1 MRLFIAIDPPSEQR
15 ERIGSLH
22 AGLPGVRW
30 TAPEQIH
37 LTLRFIGE
45 TDEMLFRQISA
56 NLATIRTEPLNLKI
70 RGIGQFP
77 PRRPARI
84 LWLGLAP
91 NEQLLQLRNRIETTL
106 VQSGL
111 ESEDQQFAPH
121 ITIARFRKAPPI
133 KALAAFMDANRQFE
147 LPSFAVGE
155 FHLYSSTI
163 TSAGAVH
170 RREVSYPIPGP
181 CQRLA
186 EGGAP
191 A

>member
-1 MRLFIAIDPPSEQR
+1 LRLFIAIDPPPEQR
-15 ERIGSLH
+15 ERIISLH

-30 TAPEQIH
+30 TATGQIH

-45 TDEMLFRQISA
+45 TDEALFRQISA
-56 NLATIRTEPLNLKI
+56 GLASIRAEPLNLKI
-70 RGIGQFP
+70 RGLGQFP

-106 VQSGL
+106 VQGGL
-111 ESEDQQFAPH
+111 ESEGRQFAPH
-121 ITIARFRKAPPI
+121 ITIARFRKVPPI
-133 KALAAFMDANRQFE
+133 KALADFMETNQQFE
-147 LPSFAVGE
+147 LPSFAVRE

-170 RREVSYPIPGP
+170 RREGSYPIPSP
-181 CQRLA
+181 CRHLS
-186 EGGAP
+186 EGDP